1 MKRGVP
7 TLVSSAPTSSPSVVS
22 SAMASAIDGRGNL
35 IKPNFQGNA
44 ALNPSGAAQVASL
57 ESQLQNNLRKS
68 QALRVNAYL
77 SSSLTGVNNGM
88 GK

>member
-1 MKRGVP
+1 
-7 TLVSSAPTSSPSVVS
+7 VVS
-22 SAMASAIDGRGNL
+22 SAFASTIDGRGNL
-35 IKPNFQGNA
+35 IKPNFQTNA
-44 ALNPSGAAQVASL
+44 SLNNSGATQVASL
-57 ESQLQNNLRKS
+57 ESQLQNNLKRS